1 MNIKIQDKQGIYIAQ
16 VFGWINYFFVTFCGV
31 FLDAD
36 CPSSVLCFE
45 PRSRLGPPL
54 SLDVRSWQKRRER
67 EEGAKQ
73 TEEKGEKG
81 RRARGRDRECGCHCH
96 GQDDNPGTQHP
107 GSTVSISTNEAARI
121 ATPDQA
127 HPGRP
132 TLGRHGPALT
142 RSLAFAQVLLP
153 LRRIPPGARRR
164 RHGAAA
170 AADGGHGAVAAAAA
184 AAVSPRSRCGRSVA
198 MAALPGGGHHTLG
211 PLDTDGIGIGG
222 CGKAAAIGGQG
233 AAAASMN
240 GGGDGRRTSVVL
252 VKLTDA
258 SLRSLE
264 DYVRRRQVSQP
275 PPPLEEEDP
284 RVRAAVLEPS
294 PILFQAR
301 RSHHLSRRGGCGGHA
316 SPSSEETAAEGAPAI
331 RFPSGQHELGVRQER
346 KHPCIPSGPCP
357 ALRFCNATSASVS
370 CLFAASRRCPLISI
384 VPACSMHVPQ
394 AGFPLLWRIAL
405 SPSSPVSLQPLGFF
419 VRTGEQGEKPF
430 KLRGKKY
437 FSFGG
442 AGGRTSHSVCARRW
456 RRVVD

>member
-1 MNIKIQDKQGIYIAQ
+1 M
-16 VFGWINYFFVTFCGV
+16 
-31 FLDAD
+31 
-36 CPSSVLCFE
+36 
-45 PRSRLGPPL
+45 
-54 SLDVRSWQKRRER
+54 
-67 EEGAKQ
+67 
-73 TEEKGEKG
+73 EKGEEG

-184 AAVSPRSRCGRSVA
+184 AAAVSPRSRCGRSVA

-233 AAAASMN
+233 AAVASMN

-357 ALRFCNATSASVS
+357 ALRFCNATSASVPVF
-370 CLFAASRRCPLISI
+370 LPP
-384 VPACSMHVPQ
+384 PAVV
-394 AGFPLLWRIAL
+394 
-405 SPSSPVSLQPLGFF
+405 PSSPLFRPVACMFPRRGFPSCGESPFLPLLPFLSNRLGFSYG
-419 VRTGEQGEKPF
+419 RGS
-430 KLRGKKY
+430 RGKSRLNSGAKNTFRSEGRGQN
-437 FSFGG
+437 FSFRMCTEM
-442 AGGRTSHSVCARRW
+442 AEGR
-456 RRVVD
+456 

>member
-1 MNIKIQDKQGIYIAQ
+1 MPLLRA
-16 VFGWINYFFVTFCGV
+16 VFRASIPPPPT
-31 FLDAD
+31 
-36 CPSSVLCFE
+36 PI
-45 PRSRLGPPL
+45 PRR
-54 SLDVRSWQKRRER
+54 SLVAER
-67 EEGAKQ
+67 EEKEKKERNRRWKKAK
-73 TEEKGEKG
+73 KGEEPG
-81 RRARGRDRECGCHCH
+81 GGTGDRECGCHCH

-184 AAVSPRSRCGRSVA
+184 AAAAVSPRSRCGRSVA

-222 CGKAAAIGGQG
+222 CGKAAAIWGQG

-301 RSHHLSRRGGCGGHA
+301 RSHHLFRRGGGGGHA